1 LIPVIGV
8 GNHEDPFEI
17 DFLHGQI
24 SHTNTHTEY
33 DLDGAH
39 FTDTGSIVVHHLIE
53 TLEFVLGTVSNTASY
68 LRLWALSLA
77 HSELSE
83 VLNLSKLFYSRYS
96 LP

>member
-1 LIPVIGV
+1 MENGNHHDFELIPVIGV
-8 GNHEDPFEI
+8 RIHDDPFEI
-17 DFLHGQI
+17 DLLQGQL
-24 SHTNTHTEY
+24 THTGTHTDY
-33 DLDGAH
+33 DLDGVH

-83 VLNLSKLFYSRYS
+83 VLD
-96 LP
+96 P